1 MTVSS
6 HSIQLLPEPKLEFGH
21 RQSLEDPRNG
31 LFLFGP
37 IVDNRTPA
45 QIRAGVV
52 GTPRGVSMYKKWVE
66 ATGKFIPAASANVQH
81 QFPFPGF
88 EAAFRARWTVNPIAE
103 IAISPTESSNTIR
116 LSDRH
121 KAIFHTVSLYE
132 RPIRERLRD
141 DDIQVDVWFVVITD
155 EVWRYGR
162 PLSRVSKDE
171 AIYAGPTL
179 GQKVARRLFRE
190 PSFFQEEMEA
200 AEVYRY
206 ELNFHHQLKA
216 RLLRTR
222 AVVQVIRESSLNF
235 EQDEEFSIRRMQDPA
250 TVAWNLCTTAFFK
263 AGGRPWK
270 LAKVQEGV
278 CYVGLVFKKSPSDP
292 SGGNACCGAQLFL
305 DSGDGLVFKGATGPW
320 YSAATGEFHLPERE
334 AKNLMQRV
342 VRSYVEEH
350 HKEPT
355 ELFIHG
361 RTRFSDAEWV
371 GFSSAVSQNTNLVG
385 VRIVRSQD
393 MKLFRPGTMPV
404 LRGTTYRLS
413 SKKALLWTSGF
424 IHQLSTYAGREV
436 PNPLLVEIFRG
447 SAELDLV
454 LTDVMGLTKV
464 NFNACLF
471 ADGLPVTLRFADAVG
486 EILTAAPV
494 AEGPPLPFRHY
505 I

>member
-1 MTVSS
+1 M
-6 HSIQLLPEPKLEFGH
+6 
-21 RQSLEDPRNG
+21 
-31 LFLFGP
+31 
-37 IVDNRTPA
+37 
-45 QIRAGVV
+45 
-52 GTPRGVSMYKKWVE
+52 VE

-171 AIYAGPTL
+171 AICAGPTL

-235 EQDEEFSIRRMQDPA
+235 EQDEGIFHSSHA
-250 TVAWNLCTTAFFK
+250 
-263 AGGRPWK
+263 RP
-270 LAKVQEGV
+270 
-278 CYVGLVFKKSPSDP
+278 
-292 SGGNACCGAQLFL
+292 
-305 DSGDGLVFKGATGPW
+305 GDGCMESMYDGFFQGWWQTLEISEGAGRRLLC
-320 YSAATGEFHLPERE
+320 GFGL
-334 AKNLMQRV
+334 Q
-342 VRSYVEEH
+342 
-350 HKEPT
+350 KEP
-355 ELFIHG
+355 L
-361 RTRFSDAEWV
+361 RPKRRKRM
-371 GFSSAVSQNTNLVG
+371 L
-385 VRIVRSQD
+385 RRSVV
-393 MKLFRPGTMPV
+393 FG
-404 LRGTTYRLS
+404 LR
-413 SKKALLWTSGF
+413 
-424 IHQLSTYAGREV
+424 
-436 PNPLLVEIFRG
+436 
-447 SAELDLV
+447 
-454 LTDVMGLTKV
+454 
-464 NFNACLF
+464 
-471 ADGLPVTLRFADAVG
+471 
-486 EILTAAPV
+486 
-494 AEGPPLPFRHY
+494 
-505 I
+505 

>member
-1 MTVSS
+1 MSVSS
-6 HSIQLLPEPKLEFGH
+6 HSIQLIPEPKLEFGY

-37 IVDNRTPA
+37 IVDNRTPGE
-45 QIRAGVV
+45 IRAGVI
-52 GTPRGVSMYKKWVE
+52 GTPRGVTMYKRWVE
-66 ATGKFIPAASANVQH
+66 ATGKFIAAASAEVQH

-88 EAAFRARWTVNPIAE
+88 EVAFRARWPVTPVAE
-103 IAISPTESSNTIR
+103 IAVSPIEISNYIR

-121 KAIFHTVSLYE
+121 KAIYQTVSLYE

-141 DDIQVDVWFVVITD
+141 DDVQVDVWFVVIPD

-162 PLSRVSKDE
+162 PLSRISKNE
-171 AIYAGPTL
+171 AVYAGPTL
-179 GQKVARRLFRE
+179 GQRVARRLFLE
-190 PSFFQEEMEA
+190 PSLFQEEMEA
-200 AEVYRY
+200 AELYRY

-250 TVAWNLCTTAFFK
+250 TLAWNLCTTAFFK

-270 LAKVQEGV
+270 LAKVRKGV
-278 CYVGLVFKKSPSDP
+278 CYIGLVFKKSSSDP

-305 DSGDGLVFKGATGPW
+305 DSGDGLVFKGAMGPW
-320 YSAATGEFHLPERE
+320 YSAATGEFHLPEQE
-334 AKNLMQRV
+334 AKKLMQRV

-350 HKEPT
+350 HKEPA

-361 RTRFSDAEWV
+361 RTRFNDAEWA
-371 GFSSAVSQNTNLVG
+371 GFSAAVPQNTHLVG

-393 MKLFRPGTMPV
+393 MKLFRPGSMPV

-413 SKKALLWTSGF
+413 GKRALLWTSGF

-436 PNPLLVEIFRG
+436 PNPLLIEICRG
-447 SAELDLV
+447 NAELDLV